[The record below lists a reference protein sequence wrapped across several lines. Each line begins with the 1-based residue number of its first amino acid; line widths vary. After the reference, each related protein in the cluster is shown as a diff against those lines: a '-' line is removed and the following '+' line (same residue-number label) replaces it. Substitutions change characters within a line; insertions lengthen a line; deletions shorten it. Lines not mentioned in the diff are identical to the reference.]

1 MASAW
6 RKKNARGRRMVALEN
21 LKSAKFFPKVI
32 APKRSGKRIDNNRLR
47 CLKREFD
54 ERV

>member
-21 LKSAKFFPKVI
+21 LTSAKFFPKGDRTEEKWEENRQQQIEVLE
-32 APKRSGKRIDNNRLR
+32 KRI
-47 CLKREFD
+47 
-54 ERV
+54 